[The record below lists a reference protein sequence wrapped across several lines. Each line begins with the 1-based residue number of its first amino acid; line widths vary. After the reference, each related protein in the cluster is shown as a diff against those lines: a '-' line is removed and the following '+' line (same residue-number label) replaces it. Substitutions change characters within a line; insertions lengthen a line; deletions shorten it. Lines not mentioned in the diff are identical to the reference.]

1 MLRRRPDQQA
11 AHPDWDPGGAETDGG
26 QAMSRS
32 DSTLV
37 VEHDLD
43 DNALADLRAPRD
55 DVVAE
60 QPLGD
65 GRYGLFHG
73 PFSHYERTLEVTPGP
88 GPANRHRVTERF
100 TWRLAIPVWHPLF
113 AWPMRRALRR
123 PATGTPWWAPPDR
136 FDARAARILGL
147 LACIQ
152 VVDGY
157 LGTVITQ
164 TITFAA
170 DEFDRSDTAQGA
182 TLAAVRLGV
191 LVALAVVVL
200 ADRRGRRRLLM
211 GTATLAVLVTALG
224 AFSPGLWFLG
234 SSQMV
239 ARGLTTGMG
248 ILIGVFAAEEL
259 PRGSRAY
266 GVSMLALAAALGAG
280 MAVWVLPLADLGEK
294 GWRIVY
300 LVPLLALPGLAAAGS
315 RLPESRRFRAN
326 TEADPSSG
334 PGTGGD
340 RSADRRRTE
349 QRRLLLLAAAA
360 FLLLF
365 FAAPASQFQNDFL
378 KDHRGYSASG
388 IALYTLLTSTPAGI
402 GIFAAGRL
410 ADTRGRRRVGAV
422 GLVAGTVFLVAGY
435 YAFGVLMWASHLVGV
450 VLASLTVAL
459 GVYGPELFST
469 RSRARANGVIV
480 TLGVAGSATG
490 LLLVG
495 ALADAFGSYGH
506 ALAVAGVG
514 PLLCAVL
521 VLTRFPE
528 TARVELETLNP
539 GDVRPGES

>member
-1 MLRRRPDQQA
+1 
-11 AHPDWDPGGAETDGG
+11 
-26 QAMSRS
+26 MSRS

-43 DNALADLRAPRD
+43 DNGLADLRTPRD

-88 GPANRHRVTERF
+88 GPTNRHRVTERF

-123 PATGTPWWAPPDR
+123 RATGTPWWAPPDR

-315 RLPESRRFRAN
+315 RFPSLVVSGPTRKSTRPVGQEPEGTGLPTGGEPNNAGYSCWPPRRFCFC
-326 TEADPSSG
+326 SS
-334 PGTGGD
+334 PP
-340 RSADRRRTE
+340 R
-349 QRRLLLLAAAA
+349 
-360 FLLLF
+360 
-365 FAAPASQFQNDFL
+365 PASS
-378 KDHRGYSASG
+378 K
-388 IALYTLLTSTPAGI
+388 TTS
-402 GIFAAGRL
+402 
-410 ADTRGRRRVGAV
+410 
-422 GLVAGTVFLVAGY
+422 
-435 YAFGVLMWASHLVGV
+435 
-450 VLASLTVAL
+450 
-459 GVYGPELFST
+459 
-469 RSRARANGVIV
+469 
-480 TLGVAGSATG
+480 
-490 LLLVG
+490 
-495 ALADAFGSYGH
+495 
-506 ALAVAGVG
+506 
-514 PLLCAVL
+514 
-521 VLTRFPE
+521 
-528 TARVELETLNP
+528 
-539 GDVRPGES
+539 